1 MNLKNFV
8 IKLKKEEKMKI
19 IYFLDFHGHS
29 IKKNVFLYGPEYD
42 IWSTKFERAK
52 ILPKTIASKT
62 NMFRYQSCLFRV
74 AAAKKTTA
82 RAFMLGLIP
91 YCYTIES
98 SVGLYRSF
106 NEKEKE
112 NFCFEPAKWEEMG

>member
-1 MNLKNFV
+1 MN
-8 IKLKKEEKMKI
+8 IP
-19 IYFLDFHGHS
+19 YFLDFHGHS

-52 ILPKTIASKT
+52 VLPKIIASKT
-62 NMFRYQSCLFRV
+62 QMFRYQSCLFRV
-74 AAAKKTTA
+74 APTKKSTA

-98 SVGLYRSF
+98 SVGIYRVF
-106 NEKEKE
+106 GEKDKE
-112 NFCFEPAKWEEMG
+112 NVSFDPSKF